1 MSAGGMGG
9 PSAGP
14 AGRVM
19 RVGSVAGYPAS
30 AFRSPASI
38 FSAASSCMP
47 GITCEYV
54 SRVMPLE
61 A

>member
-1 MSAGGMGG
+1 LVRGT
-9 PSAGP
+9 
-14 AGRVM
+14 
-19 RVGSVAGYPAS
+19 RVGVFVSVAHQPAS
-30 AFRSPASI
+30 ALLSPASI

-54 SRVMPLE
+54 SSVMPME